1 LGAAGWD
8 AGGLAAVAGAVG
20 VTVGVTVG
28 VATAVAGTFAAV
40 LGVGL
45 GAADAMVAGNTLA
58 PMVTQLAMAV
68 AATHFFWNT
77 LNIFLCFLLGAILP
91 NNFGSS

>member
-1 LGAAGWD
+1 MGAAGWD
-8 AGGLAAVAGAVG
+8 AGGLAAV
-20 VTVGVTVG
+20 VG
-28 VATAVAGTFAAV
+28 VALGVAAAAGTFAAV

-77 LNIFLCFLLGAILP
+77 LNIFCAFSWGQYCQTTSDRVE
-91 NNFGSS
+91 SSDPT

>member
-8 AGGLAAVAGAVG
+8 AGGLAAVAGAMG
-20 VTVGVTVG
+20 ITVG
-28 VATAVAGTFAAV
+28 VAAGVAAAAGTFAAV

-45 GAADAMVAGNTLA
+45 GTADAMVAGNTLA

-91 NNFGSS
+91 NNLGAS

>member
-8 AGGLAAVAGAVG
+8 AGGLAAV
-20 VTVGVTVG
+20 VG
-28 VATAVAGTFAAV
+28 VALGVAAAAGTFAAV

-91 NNFGSS
+91 NNLGAS